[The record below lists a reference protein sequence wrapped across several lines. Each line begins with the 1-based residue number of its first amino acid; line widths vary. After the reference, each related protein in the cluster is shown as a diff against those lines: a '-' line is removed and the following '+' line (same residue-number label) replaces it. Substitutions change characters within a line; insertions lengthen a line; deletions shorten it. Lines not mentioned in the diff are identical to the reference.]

1 MTCIQRCT
9 AVLLPVLA
17 AAALL
22 TLCLPEDRTADAPA
36 ALPSRTVVL
45 DPGHGGADGG
55 AVGRSGT
62 LEKTINLEIALK
74 TASFLRLLGVPVVL
88 TRTDDRSL
96 HSADAKT
103 LRQQKA
109 EDLCRRAD
117 ITRSQPMPIYLAI
130 HQNFFEDTVT
140 HGAQTFYGAQN
151 PHGQLLAELLQ
162 TDLKTALGAENSRKA
177 APNPHQNYLLEHLQ
191 CPAVIVE
198 CGFLSHP
205 DEEKRLSN
213 PAYQSKLA
221 CSIAVSVLRAANGG
235 LDDITSER

>member
-1 MTCIQRCT
+1 MTCVQRCT
-9 AVLLPVLA
+9 VVLLPVLA
-17 AAALL
+17 AAVLL
-22 TLCLPEDRTADAPA
+22 TFFLPEEADASA
-36 ALPSRTVVL
+36 ALPCRTVVL

-62 LEKTINLEIALK
+62 LEKSINLEIALK
-74 TASFLRLLGVPVVL
+74 TASFLRLFGVPVVL

-109 EDLCRRAD
+109 EDLSRRAE
-117 ITRSQPMPIYLAI
+117 ITRSQSMPIYLAI
-130 HQNFFEDTVT
+130 HQNYFEDTVT

-162 TDLKTALGAENSRKA
+162 TDLKTALGDENSRKA
-177 APNPHQNYLLEHLQ
+177 APNPNRNYLLEHLQ

-205 DEEKRLSN
+205 DEEKRLNN
-213 PAYQSKLA
+213 PNYQSKLA
-221 CSIAVSVLRAANGG
+221 CSIAVGALRAVNGEW
-235 LDDITSER
+235 TT